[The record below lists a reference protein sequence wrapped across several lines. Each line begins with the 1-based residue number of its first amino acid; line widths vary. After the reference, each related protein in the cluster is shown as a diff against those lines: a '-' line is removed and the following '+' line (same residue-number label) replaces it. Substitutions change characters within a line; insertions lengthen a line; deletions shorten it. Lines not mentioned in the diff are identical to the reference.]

1 MASSFNI
8 LTGITITH
16 SYFPNEIPAGFSFVP
31 TDATKH
37 LLLRLGLVF
46 RSTANI
52 ASIYYDAQ
60 FAGMPR
66 TRDEVLVN
74 EETFVFNLANTDS
87 SFLNYTG
94 NIEAGNISKSLFLFR
109 NLSLDGSIR
118 EGLTSAEFVSP
129 DDIIPVDQM
138 EEAFFN
144 KPFGQLRIKLHKDL
158 STSLQIKFQAKSTY
172 WRYILTSEHL
182 KTLVNPAVVHK
193 ETRQAFIGPEDFVLP
208 DQRAAIVFRSAT
220 PVQMT
225 ALPNKSFQLLEN
237 YEPASGRGRVIIGM
251 MPNPS
256 NSAISHLPDGGTE
269 KLNYSE
275 IFL

>member
-16 SYFPNEIPAGFSFVP
+16 SYFPDEIPAGFTFVP

-46 RSTANI
+46 RSTANS

-60 FAGMPR
+60 FAGTPR
-66 TRDEVLVN
+66 TRDEVLLN
-74 EETFVFNLANTDS
+74 EETLVFNLSNTDS

-94 NIEAGNISKSLFLFR
+94 NIEAGNISKSLFLFS
-109 NLSLDGSIR
+109 NLGLDGSIR
-118 EGLTSAEFVSP
+118 EELTNAEFVSP
-129 DDIIPVDQM
+129 NDIIPIDLM
-138 EEAFFN
+138 EEAFFS
-144 KPFGQLRIKLHKDL
+144 KPFGLLRIKLHKDL
-158 STSLQIKFQAKSTY
+158 STSLQIRFQTKSTY

-193 ETRQAFIGPEDFVLP
+193 ETRQAFIGPENFVLP

-237 YEPASGRGRVIIGM
+237 YEPTSGRGRVIIGM

-256 NSAISHLPDGGTE
+256 NSAISHLPDSGTE